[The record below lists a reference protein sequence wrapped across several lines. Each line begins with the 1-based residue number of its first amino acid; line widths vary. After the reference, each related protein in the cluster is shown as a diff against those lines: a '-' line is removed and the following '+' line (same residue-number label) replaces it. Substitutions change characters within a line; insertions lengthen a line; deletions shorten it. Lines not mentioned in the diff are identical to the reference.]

1 MKAPESNRR
10 QPKAMEGVEGHLL
23 PIASRCLLLL
33 SIAFCCLPSPSAADN
48 GSWASAQ
55 KLYDAGNFSAAADAY
70 QDFLA
75 ADPKSAAL
83 NYNLGDCLY
92 REGNLGPAVASFLR
106 AYEAAPR
113 DSDIAYN
120 LNLALQKAGESLVP
134 DGTPPFVFQL
144 FHGLSRAELAG
155 LFWVLWWAALLLLT
169 LHLVLSRRGKGACL
183 KPGLACLSLAG
194 VAGLWWLARVQ
205 LAPRDPGVIVQAD
218 AQIRSGPGENFSVG
232 FTAPAG
238 RRVSILDHKHGW
250 IEVGVIKEG
259 AEGWLPSDAVE
270 RL

>member
-1 MKAPESNRR
+1 MNASKGNEKQRKVLEAW
-10 QPKAMEGVEGHLL
+10 GHFH
-23 PIASRCLLLL
+23 RL
-33 SIAFCCLPSPSAADN
+33 SLFALAFAFLSLPSAAADA
-48 GSWASAQ
+48 SWASAQ
-55 KLYDAGNFSAAADAY
+55 KLYDAGDFSAAADAY
-70 QDFLA
+70 QGLLA
-75 ADPKSAAL
+75 TDPGSAAL
-83 NYNLGDCLY
+83 NYDLGDCLY
-92 REGNLGPAVASFLR
+92 REGKLGPAVASFLR
-106 AYEAAPR
+106 AYKAAPR
-113 DSDIAYN
+113 DGDIAYN

-169 LHLVLSRRGKGACL
+169 LHLVLSRRASRACL
-183 KPGLACLSLAG
+183 KPGLACLALAG
-194 VAGLWWLARVQ
+194 IAGLWWLARVQ
-205 LAPRDPGVIVQAD
+205 SAPRDPGVIVQAD

-238 RRVSILDHKHGW
+238 RRVTILDHKHGW
-250 IEVGVIKEG
+250 VEVGVLKEG